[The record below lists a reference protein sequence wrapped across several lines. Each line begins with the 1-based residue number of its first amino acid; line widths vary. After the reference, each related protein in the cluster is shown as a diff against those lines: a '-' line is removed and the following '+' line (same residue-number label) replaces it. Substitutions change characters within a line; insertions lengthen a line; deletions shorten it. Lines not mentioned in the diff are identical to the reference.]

1 MTSPMNMPGKIA
13 VRTVTRTGGTQMVCD
28 YIRPNGSPCQCE
40 GVKHAFVESVRLLPT
55 KKRNPAM
62 ADAIRKAG
70 LR

>member
-1 MTSPMNMPGKIA
+1 MNPSNMPGKIA
-13 VRTVTRTGGTQMVCD
+13 LRTVTRAGGTEMVCD
-28 YIRPNGSPCQCE
+28 YIRPNGSPCTCE
-40 GVKHAFVESVRLLPT
+40 GVKHDFVESVRLLPT

>member
-1 MTSPMNMPGKIA
+1 MNPSNMPGKIA
-13 VRTVTRTGGTQMVCD
+13 LRTVTRTGGTEMVCD
-28 YIRPNGSPCQCE
+28 YIRPNGSPCTCE